1 MCLSAAVVGVRESER
16 ETEQPRRR
24 RNRTEDVEVRETGK
38 RRKNIRSEEGESVEG
53 EGEGGRAR
61 RSSSRGESDRPHFVR
76 SLAEMFRVL
85 AQDPQ
90 RPHLWE
96 EPGIDGGGASQQL
109 QSLQNILGICSY
121 MYIHVHVHCIY
132 IHRHA
137 CISIRENMAAIKKY
151 GFCICDFWQQTAVCV
166 MYMYHIC
173 ILTGFKV
180 GSWSQITNAQFL
192 QL

>member
-1 MCLSAAVVGVRESER
+1 MCLSAAVVGVRESEG
-16 ETEQPRRR
+16 ETEQPRQR

-38 RRKNIRSEEGESVEG
+38 RRKNIRSEEGESVEGEG

-90 RPHLWE
+90 RPYLWE

-137 CISIRENMAAIKKY
+137 CISLRENMAATLKNT
-151 GFCICDFWQQTAVCV
+151 DFAFV
-166 MYMYHIC
+166 IF
-173 ILTGFKV
+173 GRK
-180 GSWSQITNAQFL
+180 
-192 QL
+192 QLSVSCTCTIYAF